1 MLFKH
6 KSTNIATIIIVSMSI
21 CFISSLFTTQLHA
34 NQLNV
39 DAFGVTSLSKPSGPS
54 NSLLNIEAIT
64 SSHYGVQSV
73 TGNSILSV
81 VDSSPF
87 AELGPLIDIPGIKDQ
102 ALAYPNPLSLS
113 SGEGNIGYFLNANMT
128 IELRI
133 YDMLS
138 NLIFQNTFNAGDD
151 GGKKGWNT
159 VPFTLS
165 QFNNIELPVGVCVF
179 LLLYEGNVISR
190 GKIGVLR

>member
-1 MLFKH
+1 MSH
-6 KSTNIATIIIVSMSI
+6 HYNMVNRIAVFIAVTLCVTI
-21 CFISSLFTTQLHA
+21 CLTTQIQA
-34 NQLNV
+34 KKLNV
-39 DAFGVTSLSKPSGPS
+39 DSFGVTALSKPASSG
-54 NSLLNIEAIT
+54 NSLLDIESIS
-64 SSHYGVQSV
+64 SSHYGIQSV

-87 AELGPLIDIPGIKDQ
+87 AELGPLEDIPGIKDK

-113 SGEGNIGYFLNANMT
+113 SGEGNIGYLLNADMT

-138 NLIFQNTFNAGDD
+138 NIIFQHTYAAGTD

-179 LLLYEGNVISR
+179 LLMYEGNVISR